1 MNAFRN
7 GVRLTI
13 GSATMVAAIGAAGCQ
28 NLNNTENGAILGSL
42 LGAGTGAI
50 VGHQSG
56 HRDEGALIGAAAGL
70 LGGGLMGKAQ
80 DNAEQR
86 DAAVRYAQHTEMARR
101 ADMVA
106 VTNQDVIAMT
116 QQGFSDE
123 HIINTMRHR
132 GGRFDTSPAAQ
143 GYMKQMGV
151 SERVLGAMMG
161 VRVPR

>member
-1 MNAFRN
+1 MKTFRYW
-7 GVRLTI
+7 VRLTF
-13 GSATMVAAIGAAGCQ
+13 SSAAIIAVLGAAGCQ
-28 NLNNTENGAILGSL
+28 NLNHTENGALLGSL

-50 VGHQSG
+50 IGHQSG

-70 LGGGLMGKAQ
+70 LGGGMMGKAQ
-80 DNAEQR
+80 DNADQR
-86 DAAVRYAQHTEMARR
+86 DAAVRYAQHTEMNRR

-116 QQGFSDE
+116 QQGFSDD
-123 HIINTMRHR
+123 HIVNTMRHR

-151 SERVLGAMMG
+151 SERVLAAMMG
-161 VRVPR
+161 VGMPR